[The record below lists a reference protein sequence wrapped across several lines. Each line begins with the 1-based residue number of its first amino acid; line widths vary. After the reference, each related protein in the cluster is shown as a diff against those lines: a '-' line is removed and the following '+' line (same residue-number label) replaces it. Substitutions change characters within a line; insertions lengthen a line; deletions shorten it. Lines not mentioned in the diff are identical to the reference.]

1 MANWIL
7 QWFIRAAQGSL
18 WRRDGHA
25 VFVDDENEN
34 MGEGSRSLGGSEK
47 ELVEIAIKSTGQ
59 SADIERE

>member
-1 MANWIL
+1 
-7 QWFIRAAQGSL
+7 
-18 WRRDGHA
+18 
-25 VFVDDENEN
+25 